1 MKTEIQR
8 IQELALTWKQLSE
21 SSANQEKQKAWTTL
35 HDLKPYRP
43 VCILETELMS
53 DFISQQELSCPDP
66 FLRAVEKKLLHGIKH
81 VTLFDDDYILKKEYK
96 CDYIVETQ
104 NYDYG
109 VGLSY
114 RYLDNNAVMP
124 NHPIKTVSDLK
135 KLKKRSFRIDYE
147 SSLKQKAFL
156 ENLFDGILPVQLQL
170 SDFNLPQISKYV
182 FDLIGMENMYYWMI
196 DEPQAMRD
204 VIEYVKEDYID
215 KMKGFEKS
223 GLLTLNNE
231 NQYSGSGSLAY
242 ISDLKQSKGKQTLL
256 KDMWVWIES
265 QETETISPDMFEDFF
280 LPALKEVADLFHYT
294 YYGCCEHLHDRF
306 ETIEKYIHNIRCVS
320 VSPWSDKQIMGKLL
334 GKKYVFSAKLTPQ
347 FISQDEP
354 DEQAQEKELQCIY
367 DSLQNK
373 KQVEYIYRDV
383 YEYKNNPDKFKR
395 WIEKVRQ
402 LF

>member
-1 MKTEIQR
+1 M
-8 IQELALTWKQLSE
+8 
-21 SSANQEKQKAWTTL
+21 
-35 HDLKPYRP
+35 
-43 VCILETELMS
+43 
-53 DFISQQELSCPDP
+53 
-66 FLRAVEKKLLHGIKH
+66 
-81 VTLFDDDYILKKEYK
+81 
-96 CDYIVETQ
+96 ETQ

-114 RYLDNNAVMP
+114 RYFDNNAVMP

-147 SSLKQKAFL
+147 SSLNQKAFL

-395 WIEKVRQ
+395 WIEKVKQ